1 MAGKGRRG
9 GGGGRSCR
17 WAAGRG
23 GEEQRAGGGG
33 RSGARAPPSA
43 AAHKAHVV
51 EVLPVGAA
59 QRELGEGDGRR
70 AAEGATHGAAE
81 VPVAQA
87 RDAVPEGAQSVRAHK
102 RPDQPSGAGNE
113 TLAPGDSSKPPPPT
127 TTAVFPDKVVGQTV

>member
-1 MAGKGRRG
+1 MSSTRAAEPPP
-9 GGGGRSCR
+9 CR

-51 EVLPVGAA
+51 EVLPVATA

-70 AAEGATHGAAE
+70 AAEGAAHGAAE
-81 VPVAQA
+81 VPRGAGEGRGA
-87 RDAVPEGAQSVRAHK
+87 RGCTVRA
-102 RPDQPSGAGNE
+102 RPQAAG
-113 TLAPGDSSKPPPPT
+113 PT
-127 TTAVFPDKVVGQTV
+127 IRG